1 MLDSFHLIY
10 SSHRGPKVQDRQV
23 PSWVLL
29 AQAKTINYQHKRKH
43 TEISTYIQRSDP
55 QIRKTRMDSSI
66 HDITTNKNLN
76 KPQSYHQNK
85 FHLRNE
91 KDNYRIGKGKSWTG
105 DGLHGERVRSPVAE
119 DLSWVPSTYTGWLTT
134 ACNSSSRGPD
144 AFSGLWGHLCTHVQ
158 AWM

>member
-1 MLDSFHLIY
+1 MFDSFHLIY

-23 PSWVLL
+23 SSWVLL

-91 KDNYRIGKGKSWTG
+91 KDNYRIGTGKSWTG

-119 DLSWVPSTYTGWLTT
+119 DLSWVPSTYTGRLTT

-144 AFSGLWGHLCTHVQ
+144 ALSGLWGHLCTHVQ